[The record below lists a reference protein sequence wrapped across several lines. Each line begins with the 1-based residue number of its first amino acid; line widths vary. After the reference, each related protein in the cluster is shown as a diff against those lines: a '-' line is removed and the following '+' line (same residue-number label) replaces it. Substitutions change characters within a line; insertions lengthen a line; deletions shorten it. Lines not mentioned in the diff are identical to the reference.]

1 MYGEKLRL
9 DGKVTII
16 TGASRGIGEATAMV
30 FAEAGAK
37 LVLAG
42 RKLEPLEEVSHRI
55 FKAGGEATPISAH
68 VGKTTDCEDLV
79 KRAAARYGGIDIL
92 VNNAG
97 TNPVFGPALDCSE
110 EAWEKIFEVNLHSAF
125 YLSKLCVPH
134 MEKRGKGA
142 IVNNSSY
149 GGVRP
154 IPGLGIYCVT
164 KAALLMLTKVLAME
178 LATRNIRVN
187 AVAPGVVRTRFSEAL
202 WKDEITFTEIKKH
215 VPLNRLAEPEEVA
228 MAILYLASDA
238 SSFNTGSVLFVDGGG
253 SI

>member
-1 MYGEKLRL
+1 MYAEKFRL
-9 DGKVTII
+9 DGRVAII
-16 TGASRGIGEATAMV
+16 TGASRGIGEATATA
-30 FAEAGAK
+30 FSEAGAK

-42 RKLEPLEEVSHRI
+42 RKLEPLEELAHRLY
-55 FKAGGEATPISAH
+55 KAGGDATPVSAH

-79 KRAAARYGGIDIL
+79 KRAAARYGDIDIL

-97 TNPVFGPALDCSE
+97 TNPNFGPTLDCSE
-110 EAWEKIFEVNLHSAF
+110 EAWEKTFQVNLYAAF

-134 MEKRGKGA
+134 MEKRGKGV

-154 IPGLGIYCVT
+154 IPALGVYCVT
-164 KAALLMLTKVLAME
+164 KAGLLMLTKVLAME
-178 LATRNIRVN
+178 LASRNIRVN
-187 AVAPGVVRTRFSEAL
+187 AVAPGVVKTRFSEAL
-202 WKDEITFTEIKKH
+202 WKDEVTYAELKKH

-228 MAILYLASDA
+228 AAILYLASDA
-238 SSFNTGSVLFVDGGG
+238 SAFNTGSVLFVDGGG